1 MNELDWYDAT
11 LPAELQGW
19 STINVTDGNANH
31 PYAASWWPT
40 GHILGYEHS
49 FINQAAD
56 MLTVIAAV
64 SQWCPLLILPMRM
77 RFSGCSRPWSNLTNS
92 DHQFHSIK
100 YTNDVYDT

>member
-56 MLTVIAAV
+56 MLTVIGGGEPVVPLADFADAYEIQRVLSAV
-64 SQWCPLLILPMRM
+64 VESDKQRSPVPLDQI
-77 RFSGCSRPWSNLTNS
+77 
-92 DHQFHSIK
+92 Q
-100 YTNDVYDT
+100 